1 MLPSPGKEAVLR
13 SPPVSSLA
21 SPDVT
26 PEISH
31 ARSQRTRRAKLN
43 LLDAR
48 ANRAL
53 RWLAFAGGALVFITM
68 FAIAYQVIVGAA
80 SAFNKYG
87 FSFMVHSTWIPSAGE
102 FYASTYI
109 YGSLVTSIVSVII
122 SAILGVSIGL
132 FLALMAPRQVAAII
146 GPLVEMLAAVPS
158 VVLGLI
164 GIYLICPFI
173 ASTIEPVVH
182 SVLGFLPI
190 FGMPQSI
197 GNSVFAASLVLVIMV
212 VPIIAALTRDLFL
225 TVPRELRDGAE
236 ALGSTRWEVIRGV
249 VLPTTS
255 SGVIAACV
263 LGFGRAIGEAIAV
276 SQVIGAQ
283 PLAHIN
289 LFLGGNTLA
298 SVVALQLQNPVSN
311 LHSSALFYCAAL
323 LFAFG
328 LITNLIAQRVS
339 RSFNRSHVGR
349 SRPSRMSA
357 TTVVTA
363 APPQ

>member
-1 MLPSPGKEAVLR
+1 M
-13 SPPVSSLA
+13 SSLS
-21 SPDVT
+21 SPDLS
-26 PEISH
+26 PEISPV
-31 ARSQRTRRAKLN
+31 RSRNTPRAKLN

-53 RWLAFAGGALVFITM
+53 KWLAFAGGALVFVTM
-68 FAIAYQVIVGAA
+68 FVIAYQVIEGAA
-80 SAFNKYG
+80 SAFNRYG
-87 FSFMVHSTWIPSAGE
+87 FGFMVHSTWIASAGK

-109 YGSLVTSIVSVII
+109 YGTVVTSVVSVFI
-122 SAILGVSIGL
+122 SAILGIAIGL

-173 ASTIEPVVH
+173 ASTIEPALH

-190 FGMPQSI
+190 FGAPQSI
-197 GNSVFAASLVLVIMV
+197 GNSIFAASLVLVIMV
-212 VPIIAALTRDLFL
+212 VPIIAALTRDVFL

-255 SGVIAACV
+255 SGVVAACV

-276 SQVIGAQ
+276 SQVIGGQ
-283 PLAHIN
+283 PLAHLN
-289 LFLGGNTLA
+289 LFGLGNTLA
-298 SVVALQLQNPVSN
+298 SVLALQLQNPVSH
-311 LHSSALFYCAAL
+311 LESSALFYCAAI

-328 LITNLIAQRVS
+328 LITNLIAQWIS
-339 RSFNRSHVGR
+339 RSFNRSHVPR
-349 SRPSRMSA
+349 SGSTRGAVS
-357 TTVVTA
+357 TTVA
-363 APPQ
+363 AAQPQ